1 MLSVEGKLDVI
12 RRAGTD
18 GLLFVQDY
26 PARQGAAL

>member
-18 GLLFVQDY
+18 GLLFVGDY
-26 PARQGAAL
+26 LARQGAAL